1 VARFWHAMVKRAVPA
16 ALICL
21 ALLAPASAASAKP
34 PAKAL
39 LVACER
45 GTDITERAGVF
56 EGEMRTVPG
65 AARMQMR
72 FKLQVRTPERDR
84 WTAVAAPGFGGW
96 LTSATGTSRYVYTR
110 RVENLVAPAAY
121 RVQIRFRWLDADG
134 DTIQRARSSSRRC
147 RQPDPRPNLVVR
159 EIGVE
164 PGSTAVRRSYVVL
177 VRNSGRTEAGASS
190 LGLSVDGRAL
200 PATPVPA
207 LAPGEYTLV
216 TVDGPACAA
225 GAPLLAAADQG
236 EAVDERDEDD
246 NRFSRACPSG
256 AASR

>member
-1 VARFWHAMVKRAVPA
+1 VRFWHAMVKRAVPA
-16 ALICL
+16 TLLCL
-21 ALLAPASAASAKP
+21 ALLAPAGAASAKP

-96 LTSATGTSRYVYTR
+96 LSSATGTSRYVYTR

-134 DTIQRARSSSRRC
+134 ATIETARSSSRRC
-147 RQPDPRPNLVVR
+147 TQPDPRPNLVVR
-159 EIGVE
+159 AIGVE
-164 PGSTAVRRSYVVL
+164 PGATAARRSYVVL
-177 VRNSGRTEAGASS
+177 VRNSGRTEAAASS
-190 LGLSVDGRAL
+190 LALSVDGREL
-200 PATPVPA
+200 PATPVAA

-216 TVDGPACAA
+216 TVDGPACSA
-225 GAPLLAAADQG
+225 GAPLVATADSG
-236 EAVDERDEDD
+236 EVVDERSETD
-246 NRFSRACPSG
+246 NGFSRPCPSG